1 MRTENWLSKIHL
13 LHISPWHKPDEIGTS
28 VDEVISQLW
37 WYKNIMCLINLF
49 LILFILRCAKIN
61 SSKYDLNVYQC
72 GRKFVFSIW
81 HKTQWLSWLFTTC
94 IIIGMVDWANT
105 SVIGWGWVLFFAK
118 FLLHTI
124 FAVFRL
130 VTWNVRQIKISCM
143 IMHCVLFH
151 YKERNLCSWF
161 SHQDVAYEGVGTY
174 FFHLLGFDL

>member
-1 MRTENWLSKIHL
+1 MTTNEVINLLQNLQWELKIDL
-13 LHISPWHKPDEIGTS
+13 PRYICYTYPPWHKPDAIGTS

-72 GRKFVFSIW
+72 WRKFVFSIW

-118 FLLHTI
+118 FLMRTI

-130 VTWNVRQIKISCM
+130 VTWNVACKTDQC
-143 IMHCVLFH
+143 CVWGGWNVFLP
-151 YKERNLCSWF
+151 SPWF
-161 SHQDVAYEGVGTY
+161 WPLNHFLDV
-174 FFHLLGFDL
+174 L